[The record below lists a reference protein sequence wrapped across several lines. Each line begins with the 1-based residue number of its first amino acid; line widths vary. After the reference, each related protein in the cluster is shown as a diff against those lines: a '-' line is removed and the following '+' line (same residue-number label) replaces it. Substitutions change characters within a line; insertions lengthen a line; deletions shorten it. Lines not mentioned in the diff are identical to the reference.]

1 MNELHKSTGDVERQM
16 RNLRKQ
22 GLSLREIAKATGS
35 SVSKVQR
42 VVKDVPMAIGLYRW
56 ELRAA
61 LIEGAII
68 NLETTGLDSDTD
80 DIIAFGFLERNIMT
94 VTLRIEAEPAEFYHT
109 VSENLSGL
117 AHPIYAWD
125 THFHESFLL
134 TKLHTPVDLVDIFEP
149 WREKAR
155 AKGLS
160 YPTLD
165 KLVSVPREYLGEEVV
180 SEQGVRSLWKNYVKY
195 RDKRSIIPI
204 VRHCM
209 EDLRQALYL
218 LTFIEA
224 TEEASL

>member
-61 LIEGAII
+61 LVEGAII

-94 VTLRIEAEPAEFYHT
+94 VILRIEAEPAEFYHT
-109 VSENLSGL
+109 VSEKLSGL

-134 TKLHTPVDLVDIFEP
+134 AKLHTPVDLVDIFES

-209 EDLRQALYL
+209 EDLRQALYI

>member
-1 MNELHKSTGDVERQM
+1 MKKGNISLEDIEEQM
-16 RNLRKQ
+16 RELRKQ
-22 GLSLREIAKATGS
+22 GLGLREIAKATGHS
-35 SVSKVQR
+35 RSKVQK
-42 VVKDVPMAIGLYRW
+42 VVKDVPMVIGLYRR

-61 LIEGAII
+61 LVEGAII

-94 VTLRIEAEPAEFYHT
+94 VILRIEAEPAEFYHT
-109 VSENLSGL
+109 VSEKLSGL

-134 TKLHTPVDLVDIFEP
+134 AKLHTPVDLVDIFES

>member
-1 MNELHKSTGDVERQM
+1 MNEVHKSAEDVEGQM

-22 GLSLREIAKATGS
+22 GLSLKEIAKATGHS
-35 SVSKVQR
+35 RSRVQK
-42 VVKDVPMAIGLYRW
+42 VVKDVPMAIGLYRR

-61 LIEGAII
+61 LVEGAII
-68 NLETTGLDSDTD
+68 NLETTGLDFDTD

-94 VTLRIEAEPAEFYHT
+94 VILRIEAEPAEFYHT
-109 VSENLSGL
+109 VSEKLSGL

-165 KLVSVPREYLGEEVV
+165 KLVSVPREYLGEEMV
-180 SEQGVRSLWKNYVKY
+180 SEQRVRSLWKNYVRY

-218 LTFIEA
+218 LTFIESTA
-224 TEEASL
+224 EAGL

>member
-1 MNELHKSTGDVERQM
+1 MNEVHKSAEDVEWQM

-22 GLSLREIAKATGS
+22 GLSLKEIAKATGHS
-35 SVSKVQR
+35 RSRVQK
-42 VVKDVPMAIGLYRW
+42 VVKDVPMAIGLYRR

-61 LIEGAII
+61 LVEGAII
-68 NLETTGLDSDTD
+68 NLETTGLDFDTD
-80 DIIAFGFLERNIMT
+80 GIIAFGFLERNIMT
-94 VTLRIEAEPAEFYHT
+94 VILRIEAEPAEFYHT
-109 VSENLSGL
+109 VSEKLSGL

-180 SEQGVRSLWKNYVKY
+180 SEQRVRSLWKNYVRY

-218 LTFIEA
+218 LTFIESTA
-224 TEEASL
+224 KAGL